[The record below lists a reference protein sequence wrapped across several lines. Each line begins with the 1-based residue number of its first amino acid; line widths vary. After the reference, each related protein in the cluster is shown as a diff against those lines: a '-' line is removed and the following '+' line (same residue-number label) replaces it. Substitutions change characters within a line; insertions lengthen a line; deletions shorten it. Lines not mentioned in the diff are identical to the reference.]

1 MDAKYLSAQSLSY
14 GQQQGEL
21 EVLLTGGILEIP
33 LGFQPLGIS
42 SRPAD
47 SSTDMIA
54 IAAYFE
60 PAVCLARVQTKGDTL
75 TLSFKVSWIRAVRNG
90 CEDVRMFPRILEP
103 AGANRAETVNFAA
116 DGSLWVSRNAERVF
130 FVMEPP
136 KEQGGLWNL
145 VEKISLPENG
155 VMSMVHS
162 ALLVPDTLH
171 TIESNAA
178 LDQWKMFQY
187 SLDGRKVLEPKLVA
201 GLPPWTYGIAFKG
214 KREGTYAV
222 TDFRSERPHG
232 VYRGG
237 YIAVPGVAGNGIC
250 FLSDGSALV
259 TRYGQGHPG
268 CFNGVPGALL
278 YVPASL
284 F

>member
-14 GQQQGEL
+14 GQQEGGL
-21 EVLLTGGILEIP
+21 GGSLTGGILEIP
-33 LGFQPLGIS
+33 LGLQPLGIR
-42 SRPAD
+42 SRLGGD
-47 SSTDMIA
+47 SDEIA

-60 PAVCLARVQTKGDTL
+60 PAICLARVVVKDGKLIFQT
-75 TLSFKVSWIRAVRNG
+75 SWIRSVRNG

-103 AGANRAETVNFAA
+103 AGANRAGTVNFAA

-136 KEQGGLWNL
+136 KERGGLWNL

-155 VMSMVHS
+155 GMSAVHS
-162 ALLVPDTLH
+162 ALLIPNALR
-171 TIESNAA
+171 TIEANVA
-178 LDQWKMFQY
+178 LNRWEMHKY
-187 SLDGRKVLEPKLVA
+187 SLDGRKVLEPKLVTDLA
-201 GLPPWTYGIAFKG
+201 DWTYGVAFMD
-214 KREGTYAV
+214 TTVYTV

-232 VYRGG
+232 VYRNDSC
-237 YIAVPGVAGNGIC
+237 IIPGVEGNGIC

-268 CFNGVPGALL
+268 CFNGVPGALI

>member
-75 TLSFKVSWIRAVRNG
+75 TLSFTVSWIRSVRNG

-103 AGANRAETVNFAA
+103 AGASRAGTVNFAA

-136 KEQGGLWNL
+136 KERGGLWNL

-155 VMSMVHS
+155 GMSAVHS
-162 ALLVPDTLH
+162 ALLIPNALR
-171 TIESNAA
+171 TIESNVA
-178 LDQWKMFQY
+178 LNRWEMHKY
-187 SLDGRKVLEPKLVA
+187 SLDGRKVLEPKLVTDLA
-201 GLPPWTYGIAFKG
+201 DWTYGVAFMD
-214 KREGTYAV
+214 TTVYTV

-232 VYRGG
+232 VYRNDSC
-237 YIAVPGVAGNGIC
+237 IIPGVEGNGIC

-268 CFNGVPGALL
+268 CFNGVPGALI